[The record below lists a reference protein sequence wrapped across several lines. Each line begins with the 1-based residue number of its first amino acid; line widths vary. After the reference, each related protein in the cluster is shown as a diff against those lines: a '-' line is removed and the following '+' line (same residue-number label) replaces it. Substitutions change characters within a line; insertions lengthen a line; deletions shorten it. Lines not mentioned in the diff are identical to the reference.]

1 MERSGDG
8 GAVVE
13 AARRR
18 DRRRQRRRAGR
29 CRDEGR
35 EAAAAEV
42 EAAMVGGA
50 RGDDVW
56 RWEVGLRARIGR
68 AHV

>member
-56 RWEVGLRARIGR
+56 R
-68 AHV
+68 